1 MNITKLG
8 CRGSKT
14 THRKLDDESILSLL
28 TAGNTQTLIEKVREK
43 LQSAIPDKSYKFSY
57 ISKVHT
63 VIFCKPMIYIP
74 TCFY

>member
-28 TAGNTQTLIEKVREK
+28 TAGNTQTLIEKFPFRRREDV
-43 LQSAIPDKSYKFSY
+43 P
-57 ISKVHT
+57 
-63 VIFCKPMIYIP
+63 
-74 TCFY
+74 

>member
-1 MNITKLG
+1 MKNFSVYHDYEELYLFLRCINNKPG
-8 CRGSKT
+8 
-14 THRKLDDESILSLL
+14 
-28 TAGNTQTLIEKVREK
+28 
-43 LQSAIPDKSYKFSY
+43 KFSY